1 MTLLNKDAETSC
13 TASELSAEAEVCG
26 ASVNDRVAI
35 GRLRFLKKH
44 FRTDAPS
51 DNRIYLGKDAEI
63 ERYEAACRLA
73 SAELDEI
80 GAIASERVGAGEAE
94 IFKIHKLLLEDEELR
109 EGVHSHIQEG
119 KTAETAIVLAV
130 SELGEMFRG
139 LDDPYLSARIAD
151 LRDVGDRVVRI
162 LGGASEHTEER
173 DAARSGEG
181 SDKKYILVADDLSPS
196 ETVTLDMSEIAGFVT
211 FKGSIN
217 SHTAILARSIG
228 IPAVIGTGNIDD
240 VYDGGLALI
249 DGRIGK
255 LYIEPDKEM
264 LEHFR
269 NELAC
274 EDARALRLDSYR
286 GKESVTKSGRKLRLY
301 ANIGGESDARS
312 ALAAD
317 AEGIGL
323 LRSEFLYI
331 GKRQLP
337 DEEEQYGAYRRIA
350 EIMGDKPVIIRS
362 LDIGADK
369 QAESI
374 SVGREDNPAL
384 GLRGIRLCLSE
395 IELFKTQLRAVC
407 RASAHG
413 NISLML
419 PMIVSVG
426 EVIATRK
433 LISEIHRE
441 LSIEGKE
448 YDKNMQVG
456 IMIET
461 PAAAIMADELAQ
473 VSDFFSVGSNDLCQY
488 TLAADRQNR
497 SVEYICHDV
506 EPALRLIEYAA
517 MSAHKHGIWIGV
529 CGELASDI
537 ALTERFI
544 AMGIDE
550 LSVSAP
556 YILAVREKIRN
567 ID

>member
-1 MTLLNKDAETSC
+1 MTLLNKN
-13 TASELSAEAEVCG
+13 AEAEVCG
-26 ASVNDRVAI
+26 TSINDRVAV
-35 GRLRFLKKH
+35 GRLRFLKK
-44 FRTDAPS
+44 RLLIDASENDPA
-51 DNRIYLGKDAEI
+51 YLGEDTEI

-109 EGVHSHIQEG
+109 ERVHSHIREG
-119 KTAETAIVLAV
+119 KPAERAVELAV

-139 LDDPYLSARIAD
+139 LNDPYLSERIAD
-151 LRDVGDRVVRI
+151 LRDVGERVVRA
-162 LGGASEHTEER
+162 LGGTSECVR
-173 DAARSGEG
+173 DGGRGFADRSGQ
-181 SDKKYILVADDLSPS
+181 KYILVADDLSPG

-217 SHTAILARSIG
+217 SHTAILARAIG

-240 VYDGGLALI
+240 AYDGSIALI
-249 DGRIGK
+249 DGRVGK
-255 LYIEPDKEM
+255 LYIEPGEEL
-264 LEHFR
+264 LEYCR
-269 NELAC
+269 GELAR
-274 EDARALRLDSYR
+274 EDAQALRLDSYR

-312 ALAAD
+312 ALGAD

-331 GKRQLP
+331 GKRRLP
-337 DEEEQYGAYRRIA
+337 SEEEQYEAYRRIA

-369 QAESI
+369 QAASI
-374 SVGREDNPAL
+374 SVGREENPAL

-395 IELFKTQLRAVC
+395 PELFKTQLRAVC
-407 RASAHG
+407 RASAYG

-419 PMIVSVG
+419 PMIVSVS
-426 EVIATRK
+426 EVVATRK

-441 LSIEGKE
+441 LKLEGKE

-461 PAAAIMADELAQ
+461 PAAAVMSDELAE

-497 SVEYICHDV
+497 SVEYICKDV
-506 EPALRLIEYAA
+506 ESTLRLIEHAA
-517 MSAHKHGIWIGV
+517 KSAHKHGIWIGV
-529 CGELASDI
+529 CGELASDTS
-537 ALTERFI
+537 LTERFI

>member
-1 MTLLNKDAETSC
+1 MTLLNKNAES
-13 TASELSAEAEVCG
+13 EVCG
-26 ASVNDRVAI
+26 TSINDRVAV
-35 GRLRFLKKH
+35 GRLRFLKRRP
-44 FRTDAPS
+44 RTDAS
-51 DNRIYLGKDAEI
+51 ENGRAYLGEDTEI

-109 EGVHSHIQEG
+109 EGVHSHIREG
-119 KTAETAIVLAV
+119 KPAERAVELAV

-139 LDDPYLSARIAD
+139 LNDPYLSERIAD
-151 LRDVGDRVVRI
+151 LRDVGDRVVRA
-162 LGGASEHTEER
+162 LGGTSECVR
-173 DAARSGEG
+173 DGGGGFVGGSGQ
-181 SDKKYILVADDLSPS
+181 KYILVADDLSPG

-211 FKGSIN
+211 FKGSVN
-217 SHTAILARSIG
+217 SHTAILARAIG

-240 VYDGGLALI
+240 AYDGSIALI
-249 DGRIGK
+249 DGRVGK
-255 LYIEPDKEM
+255 LYIEPGEEL
-264 LEHFR
+264 LEYCR
-269 NELAC
+269 GELAR
-274 EDARALRLDSYR
+274 EDAQALRLDSYR

-312 ALAAD
+312 ALGAD

-331 GKRQLP
+331 GKRRLP
-337 DEEEQYGAYRRIA
+337 SEEEQYEAYRRIA
-350 EIMGDKPVIIRS
+350 EIMGDRPVIIRS

-374 SVGREDNPAL
+374 SVGREENPAL

-395 IELFKTQLRAVC
+395 PELFKTQLRAVC
-407 RASAHG
+407 RASAYG

-419 PMIVSVG
+419 PMIVSVS
-426 EVIATRK
+426 EVVATRK

-441 LSIEGKE
+441 LKLEGRK

-461 PAAAIMADELAQ
+461 PAAAVMSDELAE

-497 SVEYICHDV
+497 SVEYICKDV
-506 EPALRLIEYAA
+506 ESTLRLIEHAA
-517 MSAHKHGIWIGV
+517 KSAHKHGIWIGV
-529 CGELASDI
+529 CGELASDTS
-537 ALTERFI
+537 LTERFI